1 MPLRK
6 GLAFAALLIPWM
18 VWKHRN
24 ACIFEGTQ
32 PYMPLLLQNIKEVYG
47 LGQVPRAYGTFCHPV
62 GMCTDVFAS

>member
-1 MPLRK
+1 
-6 GLAFAALLIPWM
+6 M

-24 ACIFEGTQ
+24 ACVFEITQ